1 MGLEVT
7 GNILGENFELGDDV
21 IALLPGCGYAQYVA
35 VNKGHIIKKPK
46 SMCWEEVFIL
56 LTIHV
61 KQNRRQVQQKRI

>member
-7 GNILGENFELGDDV
+7 GNIVGENFELGDDV
-21 IALLPGCGYAQYVA
+21 IALLPGGGYAQYVA

-61 KQNRRQVQQKRI
+61 KQRRQEQQKRI